1 VGLIVAPTAHAAAGE
16 RNLVVF
22 GASLAQQCLAEGL
35 LDEIVIHL
43 APLLLGDG
51 VRLFDGPG
59 SAPVKLERISLAA
72 SGEITD
78 LRFRVAKVTT

>member
-1 VGLIVAPTAHAAAGE
+1 
-16 RNLVVF
+16 VF

-51 VRLFDGPG
+51 VRLFG
-59 SAPVKLERISLAA
+59 SAGSAAPVRLERISLAA
-72 SGEITD
+72 SGDITD
-78 LRFRVAKVTT
+78 LRFRVAR